1 MYDSEVEE
9 YVMFERELLKEA
21 LEHNI
26 VTVTFNKVDGTERV
40 MQCTLME
47 DVIPSAI
54 PTKETKEPRPVN
66 ANVLNVWDID
76 KRDWRSFRVANVTG
90 YELVK

>member
-21 LEHNI
+21 LESNI
-26 VTVTFNKVDGTERV
+26 VEVTFNKVDGTERV
-40 MQCTLME
+40 MNCTLME
-47 DVIPSAI
+47 DVIPSKI
-54 PTKETKEPRPVN
+54 PTKETKEPRAVN

-90 YELVK
+90 YEFVK

>member
-21 LEHNI
+21 LDHNI

-40 MQCTLME
+40 MQCTLMN
-47 DVIPSAI
+47 DVVPA
-54 PTKETKEPRPVN
+54 TKGTKKDNPE
-66 ANVLNVWDID
+66 VLNVWDID